1 MKKKTRNLVTFFV
14 SAAICLLLISA
25 CAPAANTAATQDPL
39 ATKASASAKQAK
51 TLEAGQLPVRFQKP
65 AYMLGDTSA
74 QNIGAG
80 NAESLTIPVGA
91 DISSNTG
98 PVALRDIMKRLAALK
113 GMNISWASDVDQMA
127 EVDVDIRAEDDFFKS
142 LENILRQKDY
152 FHEVQGNTIVVKYRE
167 TRKFHVAMPFIKSTY
182 NTGVGGDVLGSSAAA
197 NAASGVKGNIQLVS
211 ADNQFDIWE
220 NIKKNLDQMLEIW
233 EETTSPPT
241 VGAAGAAGPAPQAGA
256 AAAPPAPPPAAATPT
271 KRKVQAGK
279 GYYSIDKPIGLITVT
294 APRPLVEKIATYI
307 DNLKSEVYRQIS
319 IEAKIVEVGFEDTS
333 TRGIDWTK
341 FLSSK
346 DGSGKVINF
355 TLFGTPAAAGAAS
368 VSNGIIYDP
377 NRDLRG
383 RGVSNISLD
392 LANPFSLAL
401 DFLDTQGPSKVLANP
416 KLSVMNGQPA
426 LISAGD
432 SIKYIDKIES
442 RTDGTTGAVTYSATT
457 ATLMSGL
464 GMSVIAVIMDND
476 EIILTLTPVT
486 SKLNNNTVDYIPI
499 GLGTVGVPRI
509 KLREMNTTVRIKS
522 GEVLVIGGLI
532 DNAES
537 DTSTKV
543 PFLGDIPGIGKLFSH
558 SAKTTKNNELVI
570 MLQPKI
576 L

>member
-1 MKKKTRNLVTFFV
+1 MKKKTQSVVTLFV
-14 SAAICLLLISA
+14 WAAVCLLLNTA
-25 CAPAANTAATQDPL
+25 CAPAAKTAATQDPL
-39 ATKASASAKQAK
+39 AAKSSAAAKQAK
-51 TLEAGQLPVRFQKP
+51 NLEAGQLPVRFQKP
-65 AYMLGDTSA
+65 AYMLGESST
-74 QNIGAG
+74 QNIGTG
-80 NAESLTIPVGA
+80 GTEGLTIPVGA

-127 EVDVDIRAEDDFFKS
+127 VVDVDIRAEDDFFKS

-167 TRKFHVAMPFIKSTY
+167 TRKFHVAMPFLKSTY
-182 NTGVGGDVLGSSAAA
+182 NTGVGGDVLGSSATTTT
-197 NAASGVKGNIQLVS
+197 SSSVKGNIQLTS
-211 ADNQFDIWE
+211 SDNQFDIWD

-233 EETTSPPT
+233 EETTPPPAPA
-241 VGAAGAAGPAPQAGA
+241 AAGSAPQAGA
-256 AAAPPAPPPAAATPT
+256 ASPAPAGT
-271 KRKVQAGK
+271 KRNVQAGK

-307 DNLKSEVYRQIS
+307 DNLKSEIYRQIS
-319 IEAKIVEVGFEDTS
+319 IEAKIVEVGIDDTS
-333 TRGIDWTK
+333 TRGIDWSQ
-341 FLSSK
+341 FL
-346 DGSGKVINF
+346 SGKVLDV
-355 TLFGTPAAAGAAS
+355 TLFGAPSLGIAS
-368 VSNGIIYDP
+368 TTNGIIYDP

-383 RGVSNISLD
+383 RGVSQVSIGP
-392 LANPFSLAL
+392 NPFSLAL
-401 DFLDTQGPSKVLANP
+401 DFLDKQGPSKVLANP

-432 SIKYIDKIES
+432 SIKYIDKVES

-486 SKLNNNTVDYIPI
+486 SKLEGNTVLYEPI
-499 GLGTVGVPRI
+499 GPASGSAGRVGVPRI

-532 DNAES
+532 DNAETEDS
-537 DTSTKV
+537 KKV
-543 PFLGDIPGIGKLFSH
+543 PFLGDIPGLGNLFSH
-558 SAKTTKNNELVI
+558 SAKITKKNELVI